1 MNKEKILV
9 VEDEPIVAL
18 DIKNAIAQCG
28 FSVTDIVDNYD
39 DALLSVKVNE
49 PDIIFMDINLDNSKD
64 GIEIAT
70 EIKKRIEIP
79 VIYLTAYSDDN
90 TMQRAIE
97 TNPINFIAKPFKR
110 EELKSSIL
118 MSVYKI
124 NSSNNQ
130 DINYKHKHIGSDY
143 YFDMEHNNLY
153 FKDQPIQ
160 LSVKEKKFLKIL
172 IGADGQIVSFDEI
185 QEQIWPDSDMSESA
199 FRTLLYRLRIKLEYK
214 HIETIPT
221 FGCKLNK

>member
-1 MNKEKILV
+1 MNREKILV

-18 DIKNAIAQCG
+18 DIKNAISQCG

-70 EIKKRIEIP
+70 EIKKRREIP

-97 TNPINFIAKPFKR
+97 T
-110 EELKSSIL
+110 KS
-118 MSVYKI
+118 
-124 NSSNNQ
+124 
-130 DINYKHKHIGSDY
+130 G
-143 YFDMEHNNLY
+143 
-153 FKDQPIQ
+153 Q
-160 LSVKEKKFLKIL
+160 LHRK
-172 IGADGQIVSFDEI
+172 
-185 QEQIWPDSDMSESA
+185 
-199 FRTLLYRLRIKLEYK
+199 
-214 HIETIPT
+214 TI
-221 FGCKLNK
+221 